1 MENTLVSKLLRI
13 AIVASAILLV
23 PFKDAEASRYQ
34 RISYGTWS
42 GGIYINDKT
51 GKFSH
56 CVVSANY
63 KSGITLLFSV
73 TKSINWQV
81 GFSKKTWNLTVGKK
95 YRVRYQVDRHKVFS
109 GTARAVSKKLSTI
122 KLPATAR
129 LFNQMRRGR
138 LLKVE
143 AGDDLLKFKLTGT
156 KRMLSRLL
164 RCAKRNKYLVVN
176 SSLSSSRS
184 GSGSDNPFESGG
196 NTVSNAQPQNAPKR
210 PTKRAYVI
218 SADHRSEAQSWYQ
231 NTLANSLAGGGVSYR
246 LIKNQ
251 GKAQKLYRKHAILWR
266 VGVKTGIIGTLRIF
280 AKSKPEKLINSVLA
294 NEARK
299 CKGDFASRFLK
310 DDTISTIKV
319 SRLLATCLRNNGKQ
333 WSAYYALTARPK
345 GGTYLVSVLSNK
357 ASSDAVMDSGERIS
371 GSMQIVNTTT
381 SETNVDDDDLPF
393 DENDDKVV
401 TY

>member
-1 MENTLVSKLLRI
+1 MESTLVSKLLRI
-13 AIVASAILLV
+13 AIVASAMLFI

-34 RISYGTWS
+34 RISYGSWK

-51 GKFSH
+51 GEFSH

-81 GFSKKTWNLTVGKK
+81 GFSKKTWNLTIGKK
-95 YRVRYQVDRHKVFS
+95 YKVRYQVDRQKVFS

-143 AGDDLLKFKLTGT
+143 AGDDLLKFNLTGT
-156 KRMLSRLL
+156 KKMLSRLL

-176 SSLSSSRS
+176 RSLSSS
-184 GSGSDNPFESGG
+184 GSGSDNPFESDGTTTAKAPSQ
-196 NTVSNAQPQNAPKR
+196 NVPKKQP
-210 PTKRAYVI
+210 KRAYVI
-218 SADHRSEAQSWYQ
+218 SAAHRSEAQTWYQ
-231 NTLANSLAGGGVSYR
+231 KTLANSLAGGGVSYR

-251 GKAQKLYRKHAILWR
+251 GKAQKMYRKHAIIWR

-280 AKSKPEKLINSVLA
+280 AKSKPERLKNSVLA

-299 CKGDFASRFLK
+299 CKGDFASKFLK
-310 DDTISTIKV
+310 DDTISTIKI
-319 SRLLATCLRNNGKQ
+319 SRLLATCLRNSGKQ
-333 WSAYYALTARPK
+333 WSAYYALTARPQ

-357 ASSDAVMDSGERIS
+357 APADAVMDSGERIS

-381 SETNVDDDDLPF
+381 SETNVEDDDLPI
-393 DENDDKVV
+393 DDDDDKVV

>member
-1 MENTLVSKLLRI
+1 MENTLVSKLLRV
-13 AIVASAILLV
+13 AIVASAMLFV

-34 RISYGTWS
+34 RISYGSWT

-138 LLKVE
+138 VLKVK
-143 AGDDLLKFKLTGT
+143 AGDDLLKFNLTGT

-164 RCAKRNKYLVVN
+164 RCAKRNKYLTVN
-176 SSLSSSRS
+176 RSLSSS
-184 GSGSDNPFESGG
+184 GSGSDNPFESSD
-196 NTVSNAQPQNAPKR
+196 NTATRTQPKR
-210 PTKRAYVI
+210 QPKRVSKI
-218 SADHRSEAQSWYQ
+218 SAAHRREARLWFD
-231 NTLANSLAGGGVSYR
+231 NTLANTLVGSGVGYR
-246 LIKNQ
+246 VIRNE
-251 GKAQKLYRKHAILWR
+251 GKAKKYYKKYAIVWR
-266 VGVKTGIIGTLRIF
+266 VGKNTGIIGSLQIIPNR
-280 AKSKPEKLINSVLA
+280 KPEGLMNKVRA
-294 NEARK
+294 NEARI
-299 CKGDFASRFLK
+299 CKGDFASRSLK
-310 DDTISTIKV
+310 DDIV
-319 SRLLATCLRNNGKQ
+319 SSNPIPRLLVSCNLGNGKQ
-333 WSAYYALTARPK
+333 WNAYFAISERDR
-345 GGTYLVSVLSNK
+345 GGTYLVTLLTSK
-357 ASSDAVMDSGERIS
+357 ASADDVLQAGDRIS
-371 GSMQIVNTTT
+371 GSMQIVSTTT
-381 SETNVDDDDLPF
+381 SRENVEEDNLPDREDDG
-393 DENDDKVV
+393 KVV